1 LDALHD
7 ELAGLRNQL
16 SEMEE
21 RVDFAERLFSA
32 EPMTIGENC
41 RRETMELHP
50 ARSP

>member
-1 LDALHD
+1 LTSPSDC
-7 ELAGLRNQL
+7 
-16 SEMEE
+16 
-21 RVDFAERLFSA
+21 SA